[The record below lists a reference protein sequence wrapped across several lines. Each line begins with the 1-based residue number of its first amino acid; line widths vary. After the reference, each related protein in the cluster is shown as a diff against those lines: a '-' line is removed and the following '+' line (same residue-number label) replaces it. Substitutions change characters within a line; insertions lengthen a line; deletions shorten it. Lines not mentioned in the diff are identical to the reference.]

1 MRKTLAIDLDSVLAD
16 VVVTW
21 VDEYNKIKDSNIVKE
36 DIVAWDIHTLLPITE
51 TESNSLFSDVWIYRW
66 KDIPPTQNS
75 IGKILERLKSQN
87 YRISILTRRDRKT
100 IPYVSSWLETNHIDC
115 DDLICVFDSNPKSIY
130 PFDILID
137 DAPQNIV
144 EIKFPKKGILFDQP
158 WNRSF
163 KWPIRINQLS
173 DLFHYLP

>member
-1 MRKTLAIDLDSVLAD
+1 MKKTLAIDLDSVLAD

-21 VDEYNKIKDSNIVKE
+21 VNEYNRLKDSNIVKE

-51 TESNSLFSDVWIYRW
+51 TESNSLFSEIWISRW
-66 KDIPPTQNS
+66 RDIPPTQNS
-75 IGKILERLKSQN
+75 LEKIIERLKMQN

-100 IPYVSSWLETNHIDC
+100 IPYVYNWLETNHIDY

-144 EIKFPKKGILFDQP
+144 DIKYPKKGILFDQP

-163 KWPIRINQLS
+163 KWPIRINRLS
-173 DLFHYLP
+173 DLFHCLS

>member
-1 MRKTLAIDLDSVLAD
+1 MNKTLAIDLDSVLAD

-21 VDEYNKIKDSNIVKE
+21 VNEYNRLKDSNIIKE

-66 KDIPPTQNS
+66 KDIPPTQKK
-75 IGKILERLKSQN
+75 IGKIIERLKIQN
-87 YRISILTRRDRKT
+87 YRISILTRRDKKT
-100 IPYVSSWLETNHIDC
+100 IPYVYNWLEVNEIDC
-115 DDLICVFDSNPKSIY
+115 DDLIFVFDSNPKSIY

-137 DAPQNIV
+137 DAPQNIID
-144 EIKFPKKGILFDQP
+144 IKYPKKGILFDQP

-163 KWPIRINQLS
+163 YWPIRINRLS
-173 DLFHYLP
+173 DLFHCLS